1 MIGLNQ
7 KLEKREKDGQ
17 PVRIGLLGA
26 GQMGTDV
33 VATTKMMKGIEVV
46 AAVDIVLENAREAY
60 NIAQLD
66 VEVVEVKT
74 AAEADEAVRAG
85 KRVIARDYRIV
96 CDMKTVDVML
106 DVKISVVLGSALCSL
121 HARTLYLPGPRLL
134 NANLPSASA
143 TA

>member
-96 CDMKTVDVML
+96 CDMKTVD
-106 DVKISVVLGSALCSL
+106 
-121 HARTLYLPGPRLL
+121 
-134 NANLPSASA
+134 
-143 TA
+143 